1 MAWPI
6 SHSSL
11 GLNQRG
17 LTNVDQ
23 PSFRSD
29 SGRIQPTIPVPVS
42 AGIPQSSVQ
51 HPRYFED
58 LPEPEENA
66 TIVVP
71 TDIFRNCLHPNLRY
85 PKSVVSENFQAVP
98 LGQGRPYIHPSTSFS
113 SPVIRIGLFMI
124 AKVDAIVDSG
134 SGAKNNVIYEDL
146 LSRRS

>member
-1 MAWPI
+1 MGRYPQRCTARWLVR
-6 SHSSL
+6 SAFVKQL
-11 GLNQRG
+11 GYASC
-17 LTNVDQ
+17 T
-23 PSFRSD
+23 S
-29 SGRIQPTIPVPVS
+29 T
-42 AGIPQSSVQ
+42 IPQSSVQ

-85 PKSVVSENFQAVP
+85 PKSIVSENFQAVP

-146 LSRRS
+146 LSGRS